1 MKIGA
6 ITVGQAPRVDI
17 TPDIMGIFGE
27 DVELI
32 QAGGLDGLTRE
43 EIAAFAP
50 DEGDYVLVSR
60 LNDGSSVTFAEKYVL
75 PRMQDAIDRMEAEG
89 CKLIMMFCTGV
100 FPPTLASKKVP
111 MIYPCDVLNR
121 LVPMM
126 TKKSSIISIMPSPL
140 QAEQMKEKWSS
151 HVDKV
156 QPIAANPY
164 GDWESIEKAA
174 EEAAKIEDADLIVMD
189 CIGYS
194 QKMKDMFATKTGK
207 PVVLPRTLLAR
218 VVSELTDVK

>member
-6 ITVGQAPRVDI
+6 ITVGEAPRVDI
-17 TPDIMGIFGE
+17 TPDIEGIFG
-27 DVELI
+27 DKVELI

-43 EIAAFAP
+43 EIAEFAP
-50 DEGDYVLVSR
+50 EEGDYVLVSR
-60 LNDGSSVTFAEKYVL
+60 LNDGSSVTFAERFVL
-75 PRMQDAIDRMEAEG
+75 PRMQAAIDRMEEEG

-100 FPPTLASKKVP
+100 FPATLASKTVP
-111 MIYPCDVLNR
+111 MIYPCDILNR
-121 LVPMM
+121 IVPMM

-140 QAEQMKEKWSS
+140 QAEQMKQKWSS
-151 HVDKV
+151 HVDRV
-156 QPIAANPY
+156 YPIAANPY
-164 GDWESIEKAA
+164 GDWESLERAA

-194 QKMKDMFATKTGK
+194 QKMKDMFVAKTGK

-218 VVSELTDVK
+218 VVSEITDVN